1 MNGRKFTILHISDLH
16 KQNEDDYENVLQS
29 LKDDCFKYCDDFS
42 LSKPEVI
49 VVTGDIIKGGTPN
62 EINIQYTQ
70 VSDFLNKLTE
80 FFLNNDKSRIII
92 VPGNHDIDW
101 NRSRAAMIPY
111 KINNEINVLKL
122 LAEDSKLRWS
132 WKDLSLYIIRDENLY
147 NARFDGFI
155 NFFNNFYN
163 KIIEYSIN
171 PKEQYTIFDIPDLEV
186 AFAAY
191 NSCYNNDHLNLIGC
205 INPVCITKSSDK
217 LAELHKKGRL
227 LIGAWHH
234 HVSGLPSENNYLDYR
249 VLRSMID
256 KNIQIGLFG
265 HQHECHIINE
275 YKNVVDDKRI
285 LLLSSGTLYGDKI
298 SLPSGSQRQY
308 NVIEI
313 LPTDTEIHCTIHI
326 REDKSLQ
333 LYAIPSWSNGRIEGT
348 SISYWSTTLYRTKTD
363 PEIVLNS
370 IIVDAER
377 SNDKEKAIQSL
388 IKLDTNNDF
397 VRKILLEYLEE
408 TNNYRLIYQ
417 YFIEPRNN
425 AEAIIL
431 MDAALNINNYEIIE
445 NVLSISYIR
454 NNTDP
459 AILEQIDRLRSRVE
473 RKRI

>member
-1 MNGRKFTILHISDLH
+1 MRRKFTILHISDLH
-16 KQNEDDYENVLQS
+16 KQNEDDYDNVLQS
-29 LKDDCFKYCDDFS
+29 LKDDCFGYCKDFS

-49 VVTGDIIKGGTPN
+49 VVTGDIIKGGTPV

-80 FFLNNDKSRIII
+80 YFLDNDKSRIII

-101 NRSRAAMIPY
+101 NKSREAMIPF
-111 KINNEINVLKL
+111 KVKNEINVLKL
-122 LAEDSKLRWS
+122 LAEDSRIRWS
-132 WKDLSLYIIRDENLY
+132 WNDLSLYIIKDESLY
-147 NARFDGFI
+147 NARLDEFIKFFD
-155 NFFNNFYN
+155 NFYGGMFT
-163 KIIEYSIN
+163 YPIN
-171 PKEQYTIFDIPDLEV
+171 PKEQYIIFDIPDFDV
-186 AFAAY
+186 AFVAY

-205 INPVCITKSSDK
+205 INPVCITKSSDR
-217 LAELHKKGRL
+217 LAELHKKDRL
-227 LIGAWHH
+227 LIAVWHH
-234 HVSGLPSENNYLDYR
+234 HVSGLPNENNYLDYR

-275 YKNVVDDKRI
+275 YKNVVDDKQI
-285 LLLSSGTLYGDKI
+285 LLLSSGTLYGDKS

-313 LPTDTEIHCTIHI
+313 FPKSTEIRCTIHI

-348 SISYWSTTLYRTKTD
+348 SISHWSTTLYKTKTD
-363 PEIVLNS
+363 LEIILNS
-370 IIVDAER
+370 IIADVER
-377 SNDKEKAIQSL
+377 GNDKGKAIQAL
-388 IKLDTNNDF
+388 IKLDTNNDY

-408 TNNYRLIYQ
+408 TSNYNLIYQ

-425 AEAIIL
+425 TEAIIL
-431 MDAALNINNYEIIE
+431 MNAALNINNYKIVE
-445 NVLSISYIR
+445 NVLNISYIQ

-459 AILEQIDRLRSRVE
+459 AILEQINRIRTYME
-473 RKRI
+473 RKKI